1 MSGGLAVAFL
11 GAATGA
17 LVALAAREV
26 VLASPALAAW
36 VRQAV
41 DPLVRAGSEGYLPS
55 AVERRRLA
63 LLGAAGAIAL
73 GWFLGGTA
81 IVVPLAVAGTLAAG
95 SWVKA
100 RSDRYRRAVERALPE
115 VAHAVADSLTG
126 GRSTRGSL
134 AAAAE
139 SLDGPPA
146 VEMARVRAEL
156 GLGSPTPAAL
166 DALRSRVP
174 SPRVDAFAAAV
185 LSQRLAGGD
194 LADLLRRF
202 GEGAAEQDRAAD
214 DAHAATAQAR
224 FTGLLVAAMPMGA
237 GLFAEL
243 LDPGFFGRMLV
254 SPVAVALLAVS
265 ALLQVVGFA
274 AIRRLARIGE

>member
-1 MSGGLAVAFL
+1 MSGGAALVLL
-11 GAATGA
+11 GAAAGA
-17 LVALAAREV
+17 LIALAAREV

-36 VRQAV
+36 VRASV

-63 LLGAAGAIAL
+63 AL
-73 GWFLGGTA
+73 GGLLAVAGGWFAGGTA
-81 IVVPLAVAGTLAAG
+81 IVLPLAVAGPLAAG
-95 SWVKA
+95 SWVKTRRA
-100 RSDRYRRAVERALPE
+100 RYRRAVERALPE

-126 GRSTRGSL
+126 GRSTRGAL
-134 AAAAE
+134 AAAAA

-166 DALRSRVP
+166 GSLRSRVP
-174 SPRVDAFAAAV
+174 SPRIDAFASAV
-185 LSQRLAGGD
+185 LSQRLSGGD
-194 LADLLRRF
+194 LAGLLRRF
-202 GEGAAEQDRAAD
+202 GEGAAERDRAAD

-237 GLFAEL
+237 ALFAEL
-243 LDPGFFGRMLV
+243 LDPGFFARMLV

-265 ALLQVVGFA
+265 ALLQVAGFA
-274 AIRRLARIGE
+274 AIRRLARIEA

>member
-1 MSGGLAVAFL
+1 MSGGFALIVLGATAGVLVAF
-11 GAATGA
+11 
-17 LVALAAREV
+17 AAREA

-36 VRQAV
+36 MREAV

-63 LLGAAGAIAL
+63 ALGAAGAVAL
-73 GWFLGGTA
+73 GWFLGGTTIVLPLA
-81 IVVPLAVAGTLAAG
+81 IVGTLAAG
-95 SWVKA
+95 SWVTA
-100 RSDRYRRAVERALPE
+100 RRTRYRRAVERALPE

-126 GRSTRGSL
+126 GRSTRGAL
-134 AAAAE
+134 AATSR

-156 GLGSPTPAAL
+156 DLGSPTSAAL
-166 DALRSRVP
+166 AALRSRVP
-174 SPRVDAFAAAV
+174 SPRVDAFASAV

-243 LDPGFFGRMLV
+243 LDPGFFSRMLV

-265 ALLQVVGFA
+265 ALLQVAGFA
-274 AIRRLARIGE
+274 AIRRLARIGA

>member
-1 MSGGLAVAFL
+1 MSGGLAVAVL
-11 GAATGA
+11 GAMAGA
-17 LVALAAREV
+17 LVALAAREA
-26 VLASPALAAW
+26 VLASPALAGW
-36 VRQAV
+36 LREAV

-55 AVERRRLA
+55 AMERRRLA
-63 LLGAAGAIAL
+63 ALGAAGAVAL
-73 GWFLGGTA
+73 GWFLGGTP
-81 IVVPLAVAGTLAAG
+81 IVLPLAVAGTLTAG

-100 RSDRYRRAVERALPE
+100 RRNRYRRAVERALPE

-126 GRSTRGSL
+126 GRSTRGAL
-134 AAAAE
+134 AAAAA

-146 VEMARVRAEL
+146 VEMARLRAEL

-166 DALRSRVP
+166 DELRSRVP
-174 SPRVDAFAAAV
+174 SPRVDAFATAV

-265 ALLQVVGFA
+265 ALLQVAGFA

>member
-1 MSGGLAVAFL
+1 MILLVLGGMA
-11 GAATGA
+11 GA
-17 LVALAAREV
+17 LVALAAREA

-36 VRQAV
+36 VRGAV

-63 LLGAAGAIAL
+63 VLGAGLAVAA
-73 GWFLGGTA
+73 GWFAGGTA
-81 IVVPLAVAGTLAAG
+81 IVLPLAVAGPLAAG
-95 SWVKA
+95 SWVRA
-100 RSDRYRRAVERALPE
+100 RRARYRRAVERALPE

-126 GRSTRGSL
+126 GRSTRGAL
-134 AAAAE
+134 AAAAA

-156 GLGSPTPAAL
+156 GLGSPTAAAL
-166 DALRSRVP
+166 DGLRRRVP

-185 LSQRLAGGD
+185 LSLRVAGGD

-202 GEGAAEQDRAAD
+202 GEGAAERDRAAD
-214 DAHAATAQAR
+214 DAQAATAQAR

-237 GLFAEL
+237 GVFAEL
-243 LDPGFFGRMLV
+243 LDPGFFGRILA
-254 SPVAVALLAVS
+254 SPVAVAFLAVS
-265 ALLQVVGFA
+265 ALLQVAGFA
-274 AIRRLARIGE
+274 AIRRFAQIGG

>member
-1 MSGGLAVAFL
+1 MSGGFPLVFL
-11 GAATGA
+11 GGAAGA
-17 LVALAAREV
+17 LLAFAAREA

-36 VRQAV
+36 ARAAV

-55 AVERRRLA
+55 ADERRRLA
-63 LLGAAGAIAL
+63 ALGAAGAVGL
-73 GWFLGGTA
+73 GWFAGGTT
-81 IVVPLAVAGTLAAG
+81 IVLPLAVAGPLAAG

-100 RSDRYRRAVERALPE
+100 RRARYRRSVERALPE

-126 GRSTRGSL
+126 GRSTRGAL
-134 AAAAE
+134 AAAAA

-166 DALRSRVP
+166 DSLRRRVP
-174 SPRVDAFAAAV
+174 SPRIDAFASAV

-214 DAHAATAQAR
+214 DAQAATAQAR

-243 LDPGFFGRMLV
+243 LDPGFFSRMLV